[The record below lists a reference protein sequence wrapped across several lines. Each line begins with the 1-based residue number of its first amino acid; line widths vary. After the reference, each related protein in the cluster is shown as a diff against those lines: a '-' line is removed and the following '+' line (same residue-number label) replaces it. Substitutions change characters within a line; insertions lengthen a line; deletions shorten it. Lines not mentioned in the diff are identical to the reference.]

1 MAPTHDGPKAL
12 DDDAISG
19 EIGHRAIEVFRSGV

>member
-1 MAPTHDGPKAL
+1 MAPTHDVLKTL
-12 DDDAISG
+12 DDVAISG